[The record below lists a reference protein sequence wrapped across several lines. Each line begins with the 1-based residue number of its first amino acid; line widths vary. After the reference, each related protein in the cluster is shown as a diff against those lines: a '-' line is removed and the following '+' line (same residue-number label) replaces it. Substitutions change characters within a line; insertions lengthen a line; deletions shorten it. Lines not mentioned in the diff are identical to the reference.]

1 MPLHRKLR
9 AESELRVRKST
20 TLRRGILQNFFMQ
33 SVALI
38 IVLLSVVL
46 IVSYFYIMG
55 MKSEIDF

>member
-9 AESELRVRKST
+9 AESELHVRKST

-33 SVALI
+33 SVVLV